1 MLNTKKQKQPAH
13 PLRERKLY
21 VPRMGTGG
29 ATILAA
35 ALRSLG
41 IDAVVS
47 PPSDERTLE
56 LASQFT
62 TGEECLPQRITLGNF
77 LKIITDA
84 SFQPEKTAFFM
95 PTSSGPCRFGQ
106 YAPFL
111 KKILNELGCSD
122 ALVFSP
128 TSSDGYE
135 GIARHVNVFKITA
148 WRAVVVSD
156 ILRKLLLMFRPYE
169 ENPGDTDRLHH
180 RAVDSV
186 CQILSNPS
194 LSLRNQYRQIL
205 GALETVRDQFLHLP
219 LKEERGSRPLIG
231 AVGEIFIRFNSFS
244 NQNIIRKIEALG
256 GEVWLAN
263 VSEWIWYTNKE
274 QERKLNEAGKRIT
287 LSMFGV
293 KIKSQIQKWNER
305 TLTSPFQS
313 LFKGREDPHIESILE
328 NSKPYLPQHMALG
341 EMTLNAGNAIA
352 FYKTGCDGVIDLSP
366 FTCMNGIVTEAV
378 YPIISRDHNHIP
390 IRIFYFDGVPIQL
403 DNDLDIFMDLVQL
416 YHKKNKQFSNKSK
429 TTFA

>member
-1 MLNTKKQKQPAH
+1 MLSTKKKKQQEH
-13 PLRERKLY
+13 PLNERKLY

-35 ALRSLG
+35 ALQSLG

-56 LASQFT
+56 LASRFT

-84 SFQPEKTAFFM
+84 SFQPDKTAFFM

-106 YAPFL
+106 YAPL
-111 KKILNELGCSD
+111 LRKILNELGYPD

-135 GIARHVNVFKITA
+135 GIARNVNVFKITA

-156 ILRKLLLMFRPYE
+156 ILRKLLFMFRSYE
-169 ENPGDTDRLHH
+169 KNPGDTDRLQNE
-180 RAVDSV
+180 AVDAV

-194 LSLRNQYRQIL
+194 LSLRFQYRQLL
-205 GALETVRDQFLHLP
+205 GALETIRDMFLKLP

-231 AVGEIFIRFNSFS
+231 AVGEIFIRFNGYS
-244 NQNIIRKIEALG
+244 NQQIVKRIEALG
-256 GEVWLAN
+256 GEVWMAN

-274 QERKLNEAGKRIT
+274 QERKLREAGKQIS
-287 LSMFGV
+287 LSMFEA
-293 KIKSQIQKWNER
+293 KIKGRIQMWNEKK
-305 TLTSPFQS
+305 LTSPFQD
-313 LFKGREDPHIESILE
+313 LFKGREDPRIESILAY
-328 NSKPYLPQHMALG
+328 SKPYLPQHMALG
-341 EMTLNAGNAIA
+341 EMTLNAGNAIFFHNA
-352 FYKTGCDGVIDLSP
+352 GCDGVVDISP

-390 IRIFYFDGVPIQL
+390 IRIFYFDGVPVDL
-403 DNDLDIFMDLVQL
+403 DNDLDIFMDLVRL
-416 YHKKNKQFSNKSK
+416 YQKKKKASAISRIR
-429 TTFA
+429 